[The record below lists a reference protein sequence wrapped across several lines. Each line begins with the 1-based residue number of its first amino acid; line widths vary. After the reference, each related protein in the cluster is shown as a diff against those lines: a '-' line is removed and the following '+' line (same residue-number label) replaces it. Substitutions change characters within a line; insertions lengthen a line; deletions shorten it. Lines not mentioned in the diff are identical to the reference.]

1 MKVQTNIHVSQVRKL
16 FLTRKFS
23 NRTIF
28 LAVLVFNQIHN
39 KFRFHEA
46 FYQNSFKI
54 LIEKI
59 KILTVRVPNSKRTA
73 LLLTS
78 TFTKKIILSR
88 TFLLFY
94 S

>member
-54 LIEKI
+54 FIEKI
-59 KILTVRVPNSKRTA
+59 KILTVRIPKYKT
-73 LLLTS
+73 
-78 TFTKKIILSR
+78 
-88 TFLLFY
+88 Y
-94 S
+94 SAISNQYIY

>member
-46 FYQNSFKI
+46 FYQNIFKI
-54 LIEKI
+54 FI
-59 KILTVRVPNSKRTA
+59 
-73 LLLTS
+73 
-78 TFTKKIILSR
+78 
-88 TFLLFY
+88 
-94 S
+94 